1 MEERTREIAA
11 SQCVIVSCR
20 GAVGF
25 GEKAETWDRKWS
37 RLKAMY
43 VRESRTPQISP
54 CLDCKKK
61 IGKIAITLSL
71 LFGKICQTR
80 N

>member
-25 GEKAETWDRKWS
+25 GEKAD
-37 RLKAMY
+37 
-43 VRESRTPQISP
+43 
-54 CLDCKKK
+54 
-61 IGKIAITLSL
+61 IG
-71 LFGKICQTR
+71 
-80 N
+80 